1 MIFTSY
7 WKVLVVKFLEI
18 VKTVF
23 FEPKSDRKII
33 FTDNGKVF
41 VLNFSEM
48 ENSVFLWTKK
58 GIETLYL
65 LSLLSFPG
73 LGKYGVDLVPRIP
86 SDMSLACRFY
96 KNRPFCSSCHKY
108 RAVIPAKLKFFEVED
123 FQLSDM
129 RYDDRN
135 VVTKRVTTTAPQ
147 IYLIWAPEKILEH
160 VVEWQR
166 QK

>member
-1 MIFTSY
+1 MIFTNY

-58 GIETLYL
+58 EIETLYL
-65 LSLLSFPG
+65 LSLLNYIWKIWCRTCSSYTLWHVF
-73 LGKYGVDLVPRIP
+73 
-86 SDMSLACRFY
+86 SMSLLQKSTF
-96 KNRPFCSSCHKY
+96 
-108 RAVIPAKLKFFEVED
+108 LFF
-123 FQLSDM
+123 M
-129 RYDDRN
+129 
-135 VVTKRVTTTAPQ
+135 PQ
-147 IYLIWAPEKILEH
+147 ISCSDSGKVEVFWSWRLLVIGYAIW
-160 VVEWQR
+160 W
-166 QK
+166 